1 MNLNCPKCHS
11 TRIGAKN
18 FGRKT
23 GGVIGT
29 VAGAASGMSDIVRRS
44 PADWAKA
51 PFALP
56 PAAPFS
62 TIASAIL
69 GGLFGGA
76 AGCAVG
82 ATLGEAVDEHILD
95 NWQCLACG
103 YTFSQ
108 QRS

>member
-18 FGRKT
+18 VGRKT
-23 GGVIGT
+23 GAVIGT
-29 VAGAASGMSDIVRRS
+29 VAGAASGMSDILRRV
-44 PADWAKA
+44 PPDWAKA
-51 PFALP
+51 PFALTP
-56 PAAPFS
+56 TAPYS

-82 ATLGEAVDEHILD
+82 ATLGEAVDEQILD

-103 YTFSQ
+103 YAFSQ

>member
-1 MNLNCPKCHS
+1 MTSNCPKCHS
-11 TRIGAKN
+11 DRIGTKN
-18 FGRKT
+18 LGRKT

-29 VAGAASGMSDIVRRS
+29 VAGAASGAASILRE
-44 PADWAKA
+44 A
-51 PFALP
+51 PTGWGVTSVALP
-56 PAAPFS
+56 TAAPFS
-62 TIASAIL
+62 TIASAVL
-69 GGLFGGA
+69 AGLFGGA

-103 YTFSQ
+103 YTFGQ